1 MAQSHPAF
9 PCFVL
14 KARPGLTLAEL
25 SVVLSMS
32 GLVLAIVVSLALR
45 QGRLYADLGRHL
57 SAQEQLRHA
66 GSMLPLDLRAAAA
79 AAGDIISGEAR
90 DTSTELRTTIGSGV
104 VCRADGGTIVLVPAE
119 VAGDLSSSV
128 SPPQMGDS
136 LWLLG
141 DGASA
146 DWQPLAARA
155 VATSMELCAFGI
167 PPAMGEVRRI
177 ATVIDTG
184 DSTAARYPPGTPL
197 RITRRARYSMYRSGD
212 GRWYLGFRDWNASS
226 GRFNTIQP
234 VSGPFERP
242 ASASGRVFRYFDD
255 VGTEIPP
262 GSVDTRR
269 VALVRITMK
278 TTGAALFGSAPLLA
292 AVESSTI
299 AVALRNRPP

>member
-1 MAQSHPAF
+1 MAQYRPAF
-9 PCFVL
+9 PRAML

-45 QGRLYADLGRHL
+45 QGRLYADLGHRL

-66 GSMLPLDLRAAAA
+66 VSMLPVDLRAASA

-90 DTSTELRTTIGSGV
+90 DTSIELRATVGSAV
-104 VCRADGGTIVLVPAE
+104 VCRADGRTLVLVPSE
-119 VAGDLSSSV
+119 FAGDLSSSV
-128 SPPQMGDS
+128 SPPQTGDS

-146 DWQPLAARA
+146 DWEPLAARA
-155 VATSMELCAFGI
+155 VATSTESCAFGI
-167 PPAMGEVRRI
+167 APGIGEVRHV

-197 RITRRARYSMYRSGD
+197 RITRRARYSMYRSSD

-242 ASASGRVFRYFDD
+242 ASASGRVFRYFDAM
-255 VGTEIPP
+255 GAEIPP

-269 VALVRITMK
+269 IALVRITIK